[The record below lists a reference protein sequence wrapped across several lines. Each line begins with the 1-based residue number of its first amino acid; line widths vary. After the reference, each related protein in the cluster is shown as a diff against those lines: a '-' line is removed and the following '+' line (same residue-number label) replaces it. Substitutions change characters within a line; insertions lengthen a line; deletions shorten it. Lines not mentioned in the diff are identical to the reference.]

1 MAGATL
7 EVTFQPGRTVT
18 AVAALLASSRDPVPL
33 LRAIGTGLLR
43 NTQDR
48 FEAETA
54 PSGAAWAPLNAWYL
68 SFKRGPGILRGAGMR
83 GGLQGSLIMDVE
95 RGAITI
101 GSNKIYAAVHQFGA
115 TITPKKPGG
124 LLVIRT
130 GKGGRGEVMGKAR
143 SVTIPARPYLGL
155 SVRDEETILEVT
167 EDHLDRILR
176 RG

>member
-1 MAGATL
+1 MAGASL
-7 EVTFQPGRTVT
+7 EITFQPGRTIT
-18 AVAALLASSRDPVPL
+18 AVAALLASSRNPTPL

-54 PSGAAWAPLNAWYL
+54 PDGSAWAPLNSWYL

-83 GGLQGSLIMDVE
+83 GGLQGSLVMDVD
-95 RGAITI
+95 RGAIII

-115 TITPKKPGG
+115 TITAKNPRG
-124 LLVIRT
+124 LLGIRDY
-130 GKGGRGEVMGKAR
+130 KGNLMGKAR
-143 SVTIPARPYLGL
+143 SVTVPARPYLGL
-155 SVRDEETILEVT
+155 SRRDEDTILDVT

-176 RG
+176 RA

>member
-7 EVTFQPGRTVT
+7 EITFQPGPVVT
-18 AVAALLASSRDPVPL
+18 AVAALLASSRDPTPL

-54 PSGAAWAPLNAWYL
+54 PDGSAWAPLNSWYL
-68 SFKRGPGILRGAGMR
+68 TFKRGPGILRGAGMR
-83 GGLQGSLIMDVE
+83 GGLQGSLIMDVDA
-95 RGAITI
+95 GAVRI
-101 GSNKIYAAVHQFGA
+101 GSNKIYAAVHQFSA
-115 TITPKKPGG
+115 TITPKTPGG
-124 LLVIRT
+124 HLAIRDHK
-130 GKGGRGEVMGKAR
+130 GKLQGTAP

-155 SVRDEETILEVT
+155 SRRDEETILDVT

-176 RG
+176 RA

>member
-7 EVTFQPGRTVT
+7 EVTFQPGRVRT
-18 AVAALLASSRDPVPL
+18 AVAALLASSRDPTPL

-54 PSGAAWAPLNAWYL
+54 PDGSAWAPLNAWYL
-68 SFKRGPGILRGAGMR
+68 TFKRGPGILRGAGMR
-83 GGLQGSLIMDVE
+83 GGLQGSLVMDVE
-95 RGAITI
+95 GGAIRI
-101 GSNKIYAAVHQFGA
+101 GSNKVYAAVHQFGA
-115 TITPKKPGG
+115 TIRPKNPSG

-130 GKGGRGEVMGKAR
+130 GKGAVMGKAR

-155 SVRDEETILEVT
+155 SRRDEETILETT

-176 RG
+176 RA